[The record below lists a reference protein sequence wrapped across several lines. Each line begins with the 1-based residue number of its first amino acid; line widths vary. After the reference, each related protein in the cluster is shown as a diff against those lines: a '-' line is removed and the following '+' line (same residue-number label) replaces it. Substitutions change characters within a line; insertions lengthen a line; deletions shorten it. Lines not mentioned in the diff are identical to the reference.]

1 MLQEVSQLPPPSATT
16 FGQTDPKN
24 LMTPQGPQAH
34 PLAGPVRLVPSR
46 ANFKPRLS
54 KITPPYPLPS
64 CNV

>member
-1 MLQEVSQLPPPSATT
+1 MQQEVSQLPPPSATT
-16 FGQTDPKN
+16 LGQTDPRN
-24 LMTPQGPQAH
+24 LRTPHGPQAH

-46 ANFKPRLS
+46 ANFKARLS